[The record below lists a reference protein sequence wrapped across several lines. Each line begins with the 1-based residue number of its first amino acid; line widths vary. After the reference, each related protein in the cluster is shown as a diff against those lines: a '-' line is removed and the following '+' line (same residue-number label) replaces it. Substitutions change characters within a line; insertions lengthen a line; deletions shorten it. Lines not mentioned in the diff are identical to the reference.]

1 MRGSFLILLFA
12 LMLINIY
19 DRCMWL
25 IYSLACAFSDALA
38 NLFNKQLVSKKQ
50 DPVSVSY
57 FIHAAGAISFIVLA
71 VLQSKKV
78 FDVSPNLLLWIVLTA
93 ASAAAAG
100 VIILIALKKGDL
112 SLLSPI
118 QTVTPLMVLIIS
130 ILFLSESPG
139 PVGLAG
145 IALVVIG
152 GIYLDKDPNEKLIA
166 IMKRIVS
173 YKPALLAVLAAA
185 LYALA
190 AVFDKSGL
198 KLTSAGLW
206 ALYVYSFITI
216 LLTPLIIIRKGKGLK
231 NLGKNKTLLISST
244 VFSVGAVYLQLL
256 AIQTKYVSYV
266 LSIKRLSSL
275 IAVLLAYFV
284 LKEKKALFRL
294 RGAIIMVIGAILI
307 GLS

>member
-1 MRGSFLILLFA
+1 
-12 LMLINIY
+12 
-19 DRCMWL
+19 MWL
-25 IYSLACAFSDALA
+25 IYSIACAFSDAIA
-38 NLFNKQLVSKKQ
+38 NLFNKQLVTKKQ
-50 DPVSVSY
+50 DPVSLSY
-57 FIHAAGAISFIVLA
+57 FIHGFGASSFIILA
-71 VLQSKKV
+71 FLQSKKV
-78 FDVSPNLLLWIVLTA
+78 FAVSPSLLFWVILTA
-93 ASAAAAG
+93 LSAAAAG

-118 QTVTPLMVLIIS
+118 QTVTPLMVLVIS
-130 ILFLSESPG
+130 VFFLSERPG
-139 PVGLAG
+139 IVGLIG
-145 IALVVIG
+145 IILVVIG
-152 GIYLDKDPNEKLIA
+152 GILLDKNPKEKYST
-166 IMKRIVS
+166 IMKRIVT

-190 AVFDKSGL
+190 AVFDKNGL
-198 KLTSAGLW
+198 QLTTASLW
-206 ALYVYSFITI
+206 ALYVYSFIFI
-216 LLTPLIIIRKGKGLK
+216 FLTPVVIYQKGKGLK
-231 NLGKNKTLLISST
+231 KLGDNKLLVFASA
-244 VFSVGAVYLQLL
+244 VFSVGAIYLQLL

>member
-1 MRGSFLILLFA
+1 
-12 LMLINIY
+12 
-19 DRCMWL
+19 MWL
-25 IYSLACAFSDALA
+25 VYSLLCAFSDALA
-38 NLFNKQLVSKKQ
+38 NLFNKQLVTKKQ

-57 FIHAAGAISFIVLA
+57 FIHGAGALSFITLA
-71 VLQSKKV
+71 IIQSKKI
-78 FDVSPNLLLWIVLTA
+78 FDVSPILLLWIILTA
-93 ASAAAAG
+93 LAAAAAG
-100 VIILIALKKGDL
+100 VIILVALKKGDL

-130 ILFLSESPG
+130 IFFLAESPG
-139 PVGLAG
+139 PIGLLG
-145 IALVVIG
+145 ILLIVVG
-152 GIYLDKDPNEKLIA
+152 GIYLDKDPNEKLSS
-166 IMKRIVS
+166 IMRRIVS

-198 KLTSAGLW
+198 QLTTASLW
-206 ALYVYSFITI
+206 ALYIYSFIFI
-216 LLTPLIIIRKGKGLK
+216 FLTPLVLIRKGRGLK
-231 NLGKNKTLLISST
+231 KLGDNKTLLLSSA

-275 IAVLLAYFV
+275 IAVILAHYV
-284 LKEKKALFRL
+284 LKEKRALFRL

-307 GLS
+307 GIS

>member
-1 MRGSFLILLFA
+1 
-12 LMLINIY
+12 
-19 DRCMWL
+19 MWL
-25 IYSLACAFSDALA
+25 IYSIACAFSDAIA
-38 NLFNKQLVSKKQ
+38 NLFNKQLVTKKQ
-50 DPVSVSY
+50 DPVSLSY
-57 FIHAAGAISFIVLA
+57 FIHGFGASSFIILA

-78 FDVSPNLLLWIVLTA
+78 FAVSPSLFFWVILTA
-93 ASAAAAG
+93 LSAAAAG

-118 QTVTPLMVLIIS
+118 QTVTPLMVLVIS
-130 ILFLSESPG
+130 VFFLSERPG
-139 PVGLAG
+139 IVGLIG
-145 IALVVIG
+145 IILVVIG
-152 GIYLDKDPNEKLIA
+152 GILLDKNPKEKYGT
-166 IMKRIVS
+166 IMKRIVT

-190 AVFDKSGL
+190 AVFDKNGL
-198 KLTSAGLW
+198 QLTTASLW
-206 ALYVYSFITI
+206 ALYVYSFIFI
-216 LLTPLIIIRKGKGLK
+216 FLTPVVIYQKGKGLR
-231 NLGKNKTLLISST
+231 NLGDNKLLVFASA
-244 VFSVGAVYLQLL
+244 VFSVGAIYLQLL

>member
-1 MRGSFLILLFA
+1 
-12 LMLINIY
+12 
-19 DRCMWL
+19 MWL
-25 IYSLACAFSDALA
+25 IYSIACAFSDAIA
-38 NLFNKQLVSKKQ
+38 NLFNKQLVTKKQ
-50 DPVSVSY
+50 DPISISY
-57 FIHAAGAISFIVLA
+57 FIHGVGALSFLILA
-71 VLQSKKV
+71 IAQSKKI
-78 FDVSPNLLLWIVLTA
+78 FAVSPSLLFWIVLTA

-118 QTVTPLMVLIIS
+118 QTVTPLMVLVIS
-130 ILFLSESPG
+130 IFFLSESPG

-145 IALVVIG
+145 ITLVVIG
-152 GIYLDKDPNEKLIA
+152 GIYLDKDPKEKISS
-166 IMKRIVS
+166 IMKRIVT
-173 YKPALLAVLAAA
+173 YRPALLAVLAAG

-198 KLTSAGLW
+198 QITSAGLW
-206 ALYVYSFITI
+206 ALYVYSFIFI
-216 LLTPLIIIRKGKGLK
+216 FLTPVVIYQKGRGLK
-231 NLGKNKTLLISST
+231 NLTQNKSLLGLSA

-275 IAVLLAYFV
+275 IAVLLAHYV
-284 LKEKKALFRL
+284 LKEKRALFRL

>member
-1 MRGSFLILLFA
+1 
-12 LMLINIY
+12 
-19 DRCMWL
+19 MWL
-25 IYSLACAFSDALA
+25 IYSIACAFSDAIA
-38 NLFNKQLVSKKQ
+38 NLFNKQLVTKKQ
-50 DPVSVSY
+50 DPVSLSY
-57 FIHAAGAISFIVLA
+57 FIHGFGASSFIILA

-78 FDVSPNLLLWIVLTA
+78 FAVSPSLLFWVILTA
-93 ASAAAAG
+93 LSAAAAG

-118 QTVTPLMVLIIS
+118 QTVTPLMVLVIS
-130 ILFLSESPG
+130 VFFLSERPG
-139 PVGLAG
+139 IVGLIG
-145 IALVVIG
+145 IILVVIG
-152 GIYLDKDPNEKLIA
+152 GILLDKNPKEKYST
-166 IMKRIVS
+166 IMKRIVT

-190 AVFDKSGL
+190 AVFDKNGL
-198 KLTSAGLW
+198 QLTTASLW
-206 ALYVYSFITI
+206 ALYVYSFIFI
-216 LLTPLIIIRKGKGLK
+216 FLTPVVIYQKGKGLK
-231 NLGKNKTLLISST
+231 KLGDNKLLVFASA
-244 VFSVGAVYLQLL
+244 VFSVGAIYLQLL

>member
-1 MRGSFLILLFA
+1 
-12 LMLINIY
+12 
-19 DRCMWL
+19 MWL
-25 IYSLACAFSDALA
+25 VYSLACAFSDALA
-38 NLFNKQLVSKKQ
+38 NLFNKQLVTKKQ

-57 FIHAAGAISFIVLA
+57 FIHGAGALSFIVLA
-71 VLQSKKV
+71 LLQSKKI
-78 FDVSPNLLLWIVLTA
+78 FEVSPTLLLWIVLTA

-100 VIILIALKKGDL
+100 VIILVALKKGDL

-118 QTVTPLMVLIIS
+118 QTVTPLMVLVIS
-130 ILFLSESPG
+130 IFFLAESPG

-145 IALVVIG
+145 IALVVLG
-152 GIYLDKDPNEKLIA
+152 GIYLDKNPHEKLST
-166 IMKRIVS
+166 IMKRIVT

-190 AVFDKSGL
+190 AVFDKGGL
-198 KLTSAGLW
+198 QLTSAGLW
-206 ALYVYSFITI
+206 ALYVYSFIFI
-216 LLTPLIIIRKGKGLK
+216 FLTPVVIYKKGKGLK
-231 NLGKNKTLLISST
+231 NLGKNKALLSLSA

-275 IAVLLAYFV
+275 IAVLLAHYV
-284 LKEKKALFRL
+284 LKEKRALFRL

>member
-1 MRGSFLILLFA
+1 
-12 LMLINIY
+12 
-19 DRCMWL
+19 MWL
-25 IYSLACAFSDALA
+25 VYSIACAFSDALA

-50 DPVSVSY
+50 DPVSISY
-57 FIHAAGAISFIVLA
+57 FIHGAGALSFIILA
-71 VLQSKKV
+71 ILQSKKIFAV
-78 FDVSPNLLLWIVLTA
+78 NPMLLFWIILTA

-100 VIILIALKKGDL
+100 VIILVALKKGDL

-118 QTVTPLMVLIIS
+118 QTVTPLMVLVIS
-130 ILFLSESPG
+130 IFFLSESPG

-152 GIYLDKDPNEKLIA
+152 GIYLDKDPKEKIGS
-166 IMKRIVS
+166 IMKRIVT
-173 YKPALLAVLAAA
+173 YKPALLAVLAAG

-190 AVFDKSGL
+190 AVFDKGGL
-198 KLTSAGLW
+198 QMTSAALW
-206 ALYVYSFITI
+206 ALYVYSFIFVF
-216 LLTPLIIIRKGKGLK
+216 LTPVVIYQKGRGLR
-231 NLGKNKTLLISST
+231 NLTKNKSLLGLSA

-275 IAVLLAYFV
+275 IAVLLAHYV
-284 LKEKKALFRL
+284 LKEKRALFRL
-294 RGAIIMVIGAILI
+294 RGAFIMVIGAILI